1 MVPRLPLSCREQAE
15 FDMAKGLTVEDAKEF
30 VTNHAAAKG
39 TEIYKKYGPQIGWHQ
54 LLQILED
61 RTCCRYSCKV
71 AFDSSQLEAGEFAY
85 PAPKGQRPD
94 DGFVMH
100 VHPHFTAQLERVPYL
115 VLYQLA
121 VVNYGEFAGPEDA
134 EIFGANALGISRD
147 LYYEVLC
154 AMTDEIG
161 GCGEPGCDCH
171 RPQKN
176 F

>member
-1 MVPRLPLSCREQAE
+1 
-15 FDMAKGLTVEDAKEF
+15 MAKGLTVEDAKEF

-154 AMTDEIG
+154 AMADEIG